1 MDLDTVVD
9 TRRTLSNLGAI
20 KFKVD
25 RDRPELSLMDTLK
38 CAFGHAIQY
47 TFLADI
53 LQIYFC
59 VLVSCMYVECNFR
72 NGSLEF
78 QCYAKIVGEV
88 IPQTR
93 HFEMLTE
100 HLTFARNSCSCPHM
114 GRHANMENL
123 RHQKMSQNY

>member
-47 TFLADI
+47 TFFPSNSNAMLR
-53 LQIYFC
+53 L
-59 VLVSCMYVECNFR
+59 
-72 NGSLEF
+72 LE
-78 QCYAKIVGEV
+78 K
-88 IPQTR
+88 
-93 HFEMLTE
+93 
-100 HLTFARNSCSCPHM
+100 
-114 GRHANMENL
+114 
-123 RHQKMSQNY
+123 

>member
-47 TFLADI
+47 TF
-53 LQIYFC
+53 
-59 VLVSCMYVECNFR
+59 
-72 NGSLEF
+72 
-78 QCYAKIVGEV
+78 
-88 IPQTR
+88 
-93 HFEMLTE
+93 
-100 HLTFARNSCSCPHM
+100 
-114 GRHANMENL
+114 
-123 RHQKMSQNY
+123 